1 MRNKKMFLSGVFI
14 TTAMLLGGGCGKQP
28 EPVNAEAT
36 VTVKEADTEESME
49 SSEGENNSSSAGP
62 VEPARTSEPAES
74 VEPTQTPE
82 PAEPAE
88 PIETAEP
95 IQTQKP
101 IETVKPAQTEKPA
114 ETPKATEIPAQP
126 EAPVQPSRPEVP
138 AQPETPAQPSQP
150 EAPIQP
156 EAPSQPAHQH
166 TWRDHV
172 VTTQIWISN
181 IVVVEDYGTI
191 PGESYGYFVCDCGY
205 GTEDASAIESHVVA
219 HVESGDA
226 KGFTIQTL
234 YRESTTGVIG
244 THEEDQGHYETSS
257 YVDYQYCDCGATK

>member
-1 MRNKKMFLSGVFI
+1 M
-14 TTAMLLGGGCGKQP
+14 
-28 EPVNAEAT
+28 
-36 VTVKEADTEESME
+36 TVKEADTEESRE

-88 PIETAEP
+88 PTQTPEPAESIETAEP
-95 IQTQKP
+95 KQTQKP

-156 EAPSQPAHQH
+156 EAPSQPTHQH
-166 TWRDHV
+166 TWKDHV
-172 VTTQIWISN
+172 VTTQIWIPN
-181 IVVVEDYGTI
+181 IVVVEDYGEI
-191 PGESYGYFVCDCGY
+191 PGEAYGVAICSCGY
-205 GTEDASAIESHVVA
+205 ETEDSGAMSAHYKEGFVA
-219 HVESGDA
+219 GTCVNFWVE
-226 KGFTIQTL
+226 TR

>member
-1 MRNKKMFLSGVFI
+1 M
-14 TTAMLLGGGCGKQP
+14 
-28 EPVNAEAT
+28 
-36 VTVKEADTEESME
+36 TVKEADTEESRE

-138 AQPETPAQPSQP
+138 AQPSQP

-156 EAPSQPAHQH
+156 EAPSQPTHQH

-181 IVVVEDYGTI
+181 IVIVEDYGEI
-191 PGESYGYFVCDCGY
+191 PGEAYAVAICNCGY
-205 GTEDASAIESHVVA
+205 ETEDRGAIESHVEEHINNEEFVNFS
-219 HVESGDA
+219 VE
-226 KGFTIQTL
+226 TR

>member
-1 MRNKKMFLSGVFI
+1 M
-14 TTAMLLGGGCGKQP
+14 
-28 EPVNAEAT
+28 
-36 VTVKEADTEESME
+36 TVKEADTEESME

-88 PIETAEP
+88 PTQTSEPAEPIETAEP
-95 IQTQKP
+95 KQTQKP

-138 AQPETPAQPSQP
+138 AQPSQPETPSQP

-156 EAPSQPAHQH
+156 EAPSQPTHQH

-172 VTTQIWISN
+172 VTTQIWIPN
-181 IVVVEDYGTI
+181 IVIVEDYGEI
-191 PGESYGYFVCDCGY
+191 PGEAYAVAICNCGY
-205 GTEDASAIESHVVA
+205 ETEDRGAIESHVEEHINNEEFVNFS
-219 HVESGDA
+219 VEPR
-226 KGFTIQTL
+226 
-234 YRESTTGVIG
+234 YRESTWGVIG

>member
-1 MRNKKMFLSGVFI
+1 M
-14 TTAMLLGGGCGKQP
+14 
-28 EPVNAEAT
+28 
-36 VTVKEADTEESME
+36 TVKEADTEESME

-62 VEPARTSEPAES
+62 VEPIRTSEPAGS

-82 PAEPAE
+82 PAEPTEPTQTSEPAE

-95 IQTQKP
+95 KQTQKP

-138 AQPETPAQPSQP
+138 AQPSQPETPSQP

-156 EAPSQPAHQH
+156 EAPSQPTHQH

-172 VTTQIWISN
+172 VTTQTWVPN
-181 IVVVEDYGTI
+181 IVVVEDYGEI
-191 PGESYGYFVCDCGY
+191 PGEAYGYFICSCGY
-205 GTEDASAIESHVVA
+205 ETEDADAIRTHYKDGVIAGTCSN
-219 HVESGDA
+219 
-226 KGFTIQTL
+226 FTIQTR
-234 YRESTTGVIG
+234 YKDSTWGVIG

>member
-1 MRNKKMFLSGVFI
+1 M
-14 TTAMLLGGGCGKQP
+14 
-28 EPVNAEAT
+28 
-36 VTVKEADTEESME
+36 TVKEADTEESRE

-88 PIETAEP
+88 PTQTPEPAESIETAEP
-95 IQTQKP
+95 KQTQKP

>member
-1 MRNKKMFLSGVFI
+1 M
-14 TTAMLLGGGCGKQP
+14 
-28 EPVNAEAT
+28 
-36 VTVKEADTEESME
+36 TVKEADTEESME

-95 IQTQKP
+95 KQTQKP

-114 ETPKATEIPAQP
+114 ETPKATEIPTEP

-138 AQPETPAQPSQP
+138 AQSETPAQPSQP

-156 EAPSQPAHQH
+156 EAPSQPTHQH
-166 TWRDHV
+166 TWKDHV
-172 VTTQIWISN
+172 VTTQIWIPN
-181 IVVVEDYGTI
+181 IVVVEDYGEI
-191 PGESYGYFVCDCGY
+191 PGESYDYFVCSCGY
-205 GTEDASAIESHVVA
+205 ETEDADAIRA
-219 HVESGDA
+219 HYKDGVIAGTF
-226 KGFTIQTL
+226 KNFGIQTR
-234 YRESTTGVIG
+234 YKDPTYGVIG

>member
-1 MRNKKMFLSGVFI
+1 M
-14 TTAMLLGGGCGKQP
+14 
-28 EPVNAEAT
+28 
-36 VTVKEADTEESME
+36 TVKEADTEESME

-62 VEPARTSEPAES
+62 AEPARTSEPAES

-88 PIETAEP
+88 PTQAPEPAEPAEPIETAEP
-95 IQTQKP
+95 KQTQKP
-101 IETVKPAQTEKPA
+101 IETVKPAQAEKPA

-138 AQPETPAQPSQP
+138 AQPSQPETPSQP

-156 EAPSQPAHQH
+156 ETPSQPAHQH
-166 TWRDHV
+166 TWKDHV
-172 VTTQIWISN
+172 VTTQTWIPN
-181 IVVVEDYGTI
+181 IVVVEDYGEI
-191 PGESYGYFVCDCGY
+191 PGEAYDYFICNCGY
-205 GTEDASAIESHVVA
+205 ETEDAGAIESHVVA
-219 HVESGDA
+219 HVESGDIQN
-226 KGFTIQTL
+226 FTIQTR
-234 YRESTTGVIG
+234 YKDSIWGVIG

>member
-1 MRNKKMFLSGVFI
+1 M
-14 TTAMLLGGGCGKQP
+14 
-28 EPVNAEAT
+28 
-36 VTVKEADTEESME
+36 TVKEADTEESME

-88 PIETAEP
+88 PTQTPEPAESIETAEP
-95 IQTQKP
+95 KQTQKP

-138 AQPETPAQPSQP
+138 AQPSQPETPSQP

-156 EAPSQPAHQH
+156 EAPSQPTHQH

-181 IVVVEDYGTI
+181 IVIVEDYGEI
-191 PGESYGYFVCDCGY
+191 PGEAYAVAICNCGY
-205 GTEDASAIESHVVA
+205 ETEDRGAIESHVEEHINNEEFVNFS
-219 HVESGDA
+219 VE
-226 KGFTIQTL
+226 TR

>member
-1 MRNKKMFLSGVFI
+1 M
-14 TTAMLLGGGCGKQP
+14 
-28 EPVNAEAT
+28 
-36 VTVKEADTEESME
+36 TVKEADTEESME

-62 VEPARTSEPAES
+62 AEPARTSEPAES

-95 IQTQKP
+95 KQTQKP
-101 IETVKPAQTEKPA
+101 IETVKPAQAEKPA

-138 AQPETPAQPSQP
+138 AQPETPAQSSQP

-166 TWRDHV
+166 TWKDHV

-181 IVVVEDYGTI
+181 IVVVEDYGEI
-191 PGESYGYFVCDCGY
+191 PGEAYAVAICNCGY
-205 GTEDASAIESHVVA
+205 ETEDRGAIESHVEEHINNEEFVNFS
-219 HVESGDA
+219 VE
-226 KGFTIQTL
+226 TR

>member
-1 MRNKKMFLSGVFI
+1 M
-14 TTAMLLGGGCGKQP
+14 
-28 EPVNAEAT
+28 
-36 VTVKEADTEESME
+36 TVKEADTEESME
-49 SSEGENNSSSAGP
+49 SSEGENNSSPAEL
-62 VEPARTSEPAES
+62 VEPIRTSEPAES

-95 IQTQKP
+95 KQTQKP

-114 ETPKATEIPAQP
+114 EPSKATEIPAQP

-138 AQPETPAQPSQP
+138 AQPETPAQSSQP

-166 TWRDHV
+166 TWKDHV

-181 IVVVEDYGTI
+181 IVVVEDYGEI
-191 PGESYGYFVCDCGY
+191 PGEAYDYFICNCGY
-205 GTEDASAIESHVVA
+205 ETEDAGAIESHVVA
-219 HVESGDA
+219 HVESGDIQN
-226 KGFTIQTL
+226 FTIQTR
-234 YRESTTGVIG
+234 YKDSIWGVIG

>member
-1 MRNKKMFLSGVFI
+1 M
-14 TTAMLLGGGCGKQP
+14 
-28 EPVNAEAT
+28 
-36 VTVKEADTEESME
+36 TVKEADTEESME

-62 VEPARTSEPAES
+62 VEPIRTSEPAGS

-95 IQTQKP
+95 KQTQKP

-138 AQPETPAQPSQP
+138 AQP
-150 EAPIQP
+150 
-156 EAPSQPAHQH
+156 SQPAHQH
-166 TWRDHV
+166 TWKDHV
-172 VTTQIWISN
+172 VTTQIWIPN
-181 IVVVEDYGTI
+181 IVVVEDYGEI
-191 PGESYGYFVCDCGY
+191 PGESYDYFVCSCGY
-205 GTEDASAIESHVVA
+205 ETEDADAIRA
-219 HVESGDA
+219 HYKDGVRVGTCTNF
-226 KGFTIQTL
+226 GIQTR
-234 YRESTTGVIG
+234 YRESTYGVIG

>member
-1 MRNKKMFLSGVFI
+1 M
-14 TTAMLLGGGCGKQP
+14 
-28 EPVNAEAT
+28 
-36 VTVKEADTEESME
+36 TVKEADTEESME
-49 SSEGENNSSSAGP
+49 SSEGENNSSSAEP
-62 VEPARTSEPAES
+62 IEPARTSEPAES

-82 PAEPAE
+82 PAEP
-88 PIETAEP
+88 IETAEP
-95 IQTQKP
+95 KQTQKP

-138 AQPETPAQPSQP
+138 AQPSQP

-156 EAPSQPAHQH
+156 EAPSQPTHQH

-181 IVVVEDYGTI
+181 IVIVEDYGEI
-191 PGESYGYFVCDCGY
+191 PGEAYAVAICNCGY
-205 GTEDASAIESHVVA
+205 ETEDRGAIESHVEEHINNEEFVNFS
-219 HVESGDA
+219 VE
-226 KGFTIQTL
+226 TR

>member
-1 MRNKKMFLSGVFI
+1 M
-14 TTAMLLGGGCGKQP
+14 
-28 EPVNAEAT
+28 
-36 VTVKEADTEESME
+36 TVKEADTEESME
-49 SSEGENNSSSAGP
+49 SSEGENNSSSA
-62 VEPARTSEPAES
+62 EPIEPTRTSEPAES

-82 PAEPAE
+82 PAEPTEPTQTSEPAE

-95 IQTQKP
+95 KQTQKP

-138 AQPETPAQPSQP
+138 AQPSQP
-150 EAPIQP
+150 EAPIQT

-166 TWRDHV
+166 AWKDHV
-172 VTTQIWISN
+172 VTTQTWIPN
-181 IVVVEDYGTI
+181 IVVVEDYGEI
-191 PGESYGYFVCDCGY
+191 PGEAYGVAICSCGY
-205 GTEDASAIESHVVA
+205 ETEDSGAMSAHYKEGFVA
-219 HVESGDA
+219 GTCVNFWVE
-226 KGFTIQTL
+226 TR
-234 YRESTTGVIG
+234 YRESTYGVIG

>member
-1 MRNKKMFLSGVFI
+1 M
-14 TTAMLLGGGCGKQP
+14 
-28 EPVNAEAT
+28 
-36 VTVKEADTEESME
+36 TVKEADTEESME

-88 PIETAEP
+88 PTQTPEPAESIETAEP
-95 IQTQKP
+95 KQTQKP

-138 AQPETPAQPSQP
+138 AQPSQPETPSQP
-150 EAPIQP
+150 EAPMQP
-156 EAPSQPAHQH
+156 ETPSQPAHQH
-166 TWRDHV
+166 TWKDHV
-172 VTTQIWISN
+172 VTTQIWIPN
-181 IVVVEDYGTI
+181 IVVVEDYGEI
-191 PGESYGYFVCDCGY
+191 PGEAYDYFICDCGY
-205 GTEDASAIESHVVA
+205 GTEDAGAIESHIVA
-219 HVESGDA
+219 HVENGEF
-226 KGFTIQTL
+226 KNFGIQTR
-234 YRESTTGVIG
+234 YKDPTYGVIG

>member
-1 MRNKKMFLSGVFI
+1 M
-14 TTAMLLGGGCGKQP
+14 
-28 EPVNAEAT
+28 
-36 VTVKEADTEESME
+36 TVKEADTEESME

-62 VEPARTSEPAES
+62 VEPIRTSEPAGS

-82 PAEPAE
+82 PAEPTQTPEPAE

-95 IQTQKP
+95 KQTQKP

-114 ETPKATEIPAQP
+114 ETPKATEIPTEP

-138 AQPETPAQPSQP
+138 AQPSQP
-150 EAPIQP
+150 EAPIQT

-166 TWRDHV
+166 TWKDHV
-172 VTTQIWISN
+172 VTTQTWVPN
-181 IVVVEDYGTI
+181 IVVVEDHGEI
-191 PGESYGYFVCDCGY
+191 PGEAYGVAICSCGY
-205 GTEDASAIESHVVA
+205 ETEDRGAIESHVEEHINNEEFVNFS
-219 HVESGDA
+219 VE
-226 KGFTIQTL
+226 TR

-257 YVDYQYCDCGATK
+257 NVDYQYCDCGATK

>member
-1 MRNKKMFLSGVFI
+1 M
-14 TTAMLLGGGCGKQP
+14 
-28 EPVNAEAT
+28 
-36 VTVKEADTEESME
+36 TVKEADTEESRE